1 MNLRLLWVGFPE
13 SSSPLCIAP
22 TSDICRTS
30 VIQWPLSN
38 CHAKTVHAVSAA
50 TGSPM
55 RTFWVTC
62 TYPIDHLPV
71 WTLLLSMSQAARCCT
86 NGEDDSG
93 KPTRRSRRVIGQFV
107 LRTCFV
113 SFSHH
118 LLHCKRGNLVSV
130 LGYDGFQQSS
140 FFYIAF
146 RSPEAFSTCS
156 NIGQYANLA
165 TPYIMLYY
173 WI

>member
-1 MNLRLLWVGFPE
+1 
-13 SSSPLCIAP
+13 
-22 TSDICRTS
+22 
-30 VIQWPLSN
+30 
-38 CHAKTVHAVSAA
+38 
-50 TGSPM
+50 
-55 RTFWVTC
+55 
-62 TYPIDHLPV
+62 
-71 WTLLLSMSQAARCCT
+71 MSLGGAIH

-146 RSPEAFSTCS
+146 RSPEAFSTCFYS
-156 NIGQYANLA
+156 FRLNIGEITQTGWSTTVCRGTSICNEKCFNECYTQSARFSANIPHRCRSGQRQNIFDGFQHKMAIAWMMDIRFCKLSPQMA
-165 TPYIMLYY
+165 QRAV
-173 WI
+173 